1 MADGFELLKAYIA
14 LAVKDGDIS
23 KVKGQIGQIK
33 SALGGLKSTGKN
45 SLKNSLDIVGA
56 KGFGGKN
63 DLGEL
68 KKVQDAITKQAAYWR
83 KAADASAII
92 RQKEQEGIEATLR
105 KQQEYWQKARA
116 GSKALRDKQ
125 AADAAAKTKAENEA
139 IAAAQRRQQEYWQKA
154 RLGSIRMRDKQQ
166 GKEDADVKKQL
177 EQQQAYWRKAFA
189 ESQKLRRKEES
200 DTARAQQKIRDYWT
214 KTRDRV
220 MRYNEQLAKASER
233 AAAAS
238 ERAWAKSAREMN
250 QAFQRTTRFIGN
262 ISLEVG
268 FLAPQLQSLGN
279 ILRTGFQFANVGFAG
294 GSKLGGGANPFGAL
308 FGGIGAL
315 TGFLGGTGF
324 ALATKALSVFLSV
337 VTRITQAIGRV
348 AWSTFASGINL
359 LFAPTLGLVKAFRL
373 VLQYLP
379 LIVTSIGVGLVQS
392 LSAASIQMERLR
404 NLFGVAFLGKADVQ
418 LQKMITL
425 ADRMGF
431 SFEDAAEPM
440 AKLTFA
446 AQQAGIEL
454 SSVDSLFRGVATA
467 ASALRLDNERLS
479 RAFVALEQV
488 ISKGRVSSE
497 ELRQQ
502 LAESIPG
509 IVPIVQRALGLS
521 GQAFDDLLRKG
532 ELTAKTL
539 IEALG
544 PELER
549 TFRSGAKA
557 NADSLSA
564 SVARVR
570 NQFLLL
576 RAELGDRIAPAF
588 VKLQLAM
595 LRFARSNQVFS
606 FLQRMVD
613 GLARMFDLI
622 RTSPLIQEFGRQFIR
637 IFSAIRQDL
646 QDVISKFIRISVIA
660 NGTLLIGL
668 TRLAQGVLPVIN
680 RLLDRVLLS
689 IEKMSGIKVD
699 SIADAFA
706 FVGALGAQF
715 KKLPAIFD
723 AVLNSVFTRLR
734 LFVSKAVNTIE
745 AVTPVIV
752 RMFSNALLSSLDN
765 VFKEVKIDSLRDEI
779 DDIQNQIT
787 NGVLNTD
794 ADREALREGIE
805 NKKKEIQALNREI
818 MSDIRSSMANVKED
832 IAEAFASA
840 EPPAQG
846 LVDAIAKADAA
857 VRDLL
862 SGAREVFKFL
872 KFREQ
877 MNSLLLDISSGAAS
891 AIDAIQ
897 QSFSRFSASL
907 DGTWGKITE
916 GIGRASGQFFGAGKS
931 FLRDLKSGQNPF
943 FALGTAIGEASK
955 SLQGNVKVDT
965 SALDESLKSFR
976 AEFFDSDSFFKALQ
990 GSDQSSLRE
999 QKRTNDKL
1007 DEINKNIQEGNRI
1020 RATSTGFNSD
1030 LRFRGA
1036 IA

>member
-14 LAVKDGDIS
+14 LAVKDGDLS
-23 KVKGQIGQIK
+23 KVKGQIEGIK
-33 SALGGLKSTGKN
+33 SSLTGLKATSKN
-45 SLKNSLDIVGA
+45 ALKLDIVGS
-56 KGFGGKN
+56 KGFGGKQAISEIKAQFA
-63 DLGEL
+63 EL
-68 KKVQDAITKQAAYWR
+68 KKVQASLDKINKASNRQLAGASKSLKVLNPDDIKNDLTKAFKKANAQLTVVGEKGFGGKIDISGAKKFQKGLDDR
-83 KAADASAII
+83 KKEEDKAATAAERAAERI
-92 RQKEQEGIEATLR
+92 R
-105 KQQEYWQKARA
+105 RA
-116 GSKALRDKQ
+116 
-125 AADAAAKTKAENEA
+125 N
-139 IAAAQRRQQEYWQKA
+139 
-154 RLGSIRMRDKQQ
+154 
-166 GKEDADVKKQL
+166 
-177 EQQQAYWRKAFA
+177 
-189 ESQKLRRKEES
+189 
-200 DTARAQQKIRDYWT
+200 
-214 KTRDRV
+214 
-220 MRYNEQLAKASER
+220 ER

-238 ERAWAKSAREMN
+238 ERAWRKSAREMN
-250 QAFQRTTRFIGN
+250 QAFQRVTRFIGN

-268 FLAPQLQSLGN
+268 FLAPQFQSLGN
-279 ILRTGFQFANVGFAG
+279 ILRSGFQFANVGFAG

-315 TGFLGGTGF
+315 TGFIGGTGF
-324 ALATKALSVFLSV
+324 AIATKALSVFLGIV
-337 VTRITQAIGRV
+337 GKIGQTLARV
-348 AWSTFASGINL
+348 AWSTFSSGMSL
-359 LFAPTLGLVKAFRL
+359 LFAPTLGLVKAFKL

-379 LIVTSIGVGLVQS
+379 LIVVGLGSKLVQS

-404 NLFGVAFLGKADVQ
+404 NLFGVAFLGKADIQ
-418 LQKMITL
+418 LQRMITL

-595 LRFARSNQVFS
+595 LKFARSNQVFS

-622 RTSPLIQEFGRQFIR
+622 RTSPLIQEFGRQFLR
-637 IFSAIRQDL
+637 VFAAIRQDL
-646 QDVISKFIRISVIA
+646 QDVISKFIRISVVV
-660 NGTLLIGL
+660 NGSVLLGL
-668 TRLAQGVLPVIN
+668 VRIAQGVLPTIN
-680 RLLDRVLLS
+680 RYLDKALS
-689 IEKMSGIKVD
+689 AIQRISGIRINGIEEAL
-699 SIADAFA
+699 S
-706 FVGALGAQF
+706 FVAALASQF
-715 KKLPAIFD
+715 NRLPEIFD
-723 AVLNSVFTRLR
+723 AVSKSIAVRLR
-734 LFVSKAVNTIE
+734 VFIDQSIKFIGRAAPIIARLIAEPISASMDLALGNFVRKQRLQRLKA
-745 AVTPVIV
+745 
-752 RMFSNALLSSLDN
+752 L
-765 VFKEVKIDSLRDEI
+765 
-779 DDIQNQIT
+779 DDISNDPKRNLVERAQANSEIKYIKDLMKKADEEISVRFTKKVVESLNEIT
-787 NGVLNTD
+787 EVFNSLEPPGEKL
-794 ADREALREGIE
+794 
-805 NKKKEIQALNREI
+805 
-818 MSDIRSSMANVKED
+818 KED
-832 IAEAFASA
+832 LAA
-840 EPPAQG
+840 
-846 LVDAIAKADAA
+846 ADAA
-857 VRDLL
+857 SQRVLENFRNAFKVLSLRNLFGNMLL
-862 SGAREVFKFL
+862 DVFSGASRAVDLVQKT
-872 KFREQ
+872 
-877 MNSLLLDISSGAAS
+877 
-891 AIDAIQ
+891 
-897 QSFSRFSASL
+897 FSRLTASL
-907 DGTWGKITE
+907 DGTWAKIAQ
-916 GIGRASGQFFGAGKS
+916 GIGKASGQFFGAGKQ
-931 FLRDLKSGQNPF
+931 FMRDLQSGQNPF
-943 FALGTAIGEASK
+943 LSLGSAINDAFG
-955 SLQGNVKVDT
+955 SLRDIMKPDT
-965 SALDESLKSFR
+965 SQLEDSLKSFR

-1020 RATSTGFNSD
+1020 RAASTGFNSD